1 MTDPER
7 TLRAMMKGASPDI
20 VTPRATAWQ
29 KARASLQLP
38 LPPPAD
44 SPARLSYDRSQRV
57 ARFAKAAH
65 DFRPKSKVAKSD
77 RRLHRSV
84 NAEWKAWERAE
95 KNVARVVAQ
104 LGARSGP
111 LTPAEQNRLTRVKTE
126 ASDAFLRMMDAQH
139 TLPTPS
145 ELAARPDEATRKW
158 MERASQ
164 RK

>member
-1 MTDPER
+1 MSDPER
-7 TLRAMMKGASPDI
+7 ALRAMMKGASPDI

-29 KARASLQLP
+29 EARASLQLP
-38 LPPPAD
+38 QRPPVD
-44 SPARLSYDRSQRV
+44 SPARLSFNRSERV
-57 ARFAKAAH
+57 ARFAKAAR
-65 DFRPKSKVAKSD
+65 DFRPKAKVVASD

-84 NAEWKAWERAE
+84 DAEWKAWERAE

-111 LTPAEQNRLTRVKTE
+111 LTAAEQNRLTRVKTA

-139 TLPTPS
+139 TLPSPS
-145 ELAARPDEATRKW
+145 ELAARPDEASRKW
-158 MERASQ
+158 MERAAQ